1 MKNFFFLLLGLL
13 VTGCTGQAQPALT
26 ATQSSSVTPIT
37 WNKAQN
43 QKPAWYATPEAI
55 RIADNLLLYQHDNGG
70 WDKNTDMAILLTPE
84 QKKDLASPAQ
94 KKAISTIDN
103 KATFTQMQY
112 LAKVYKTTGQEK
124 YKESFQRGL
133 DYLLK
138 AQYENGGWPQFYP
151 LKKGYYEYITFN
163 DGAMIGV
170 MELLRAIAQGNELY
184 AFVDLTHREQA
195 ATAIEKGLE
204 AILKTQ
210 ITVNGQLTAWCAQHD
225 HRTFAPQKARAY
237 ELVSISG
244 MESVGIVEYL
254 MSLDNP
260 SPAVKRAV
268 NGAISWLQTAK
279 ITGLRLDRIP
289 NPAYKKG
296 YDLVVV
302 KDPSAPALLARFYE
316 IGTNKPIFVGRDGLV
331 HENLAEIEQ
340 ERRSGYNWYAEF
352 PAELVEK
359 QYPAWKAK
367 WGVRK

>member
-1 MKNFFFLLLGLL
+1 MKNFIFLFLGLL

-26 ATQSSSVTPIT
+26 AIQSSSTTPIT

-43 QKPAWYATPEAI
+43 QKTAWYATPEAI

-112 LAKVYKTTGQEK
+112 LAKVYKATGQEK
-124 YKESFQRGL
+124 YKESFLRGL

-184 AFVDLTHREQA
+184 AFVDPTHRTQA

-204 AILKTQ
+204 AILKSQ

-260 SPAVKRAV
+260 SPVVKRAV
-268 NGAISWLQTAK
+268 AGAISWLQTAK

-316 IGTNKPIFVGRDGLV
+316 IGTNKPMFVGRDGLV